1 MFLACGDNE
10 YKLGNVTSDSSPR
23 RSISSAIL
31 KRLYAEFAGMCVM
44 PDCAYPSK
52 LEDGTPIVEIAH
64 ISSPSQP
71 GPRHDPDLPIGES
84 NNLPNLILVCPT
96 HHRMIDASPS
106 EYSAERLGLLRKRH
120 LDRIARILASAG
132 RPSAD
137 HASVASKIQQ
147 ALQLWEQE
155 RLNSREEYWQQ
166 LFATRP
172 ELLAPT
178 VHSRAFALKSKCYV
192 GGKGIDNSEGNVLDF
207 LAQHDG
213 DVALIEIKTPTTPLL
228 GARYRKNVYAPS
240 QQLVGAISQVLHYRM
255 SLLNDLHA
263 LRSESPSLQV
273 HDPTVFVVIG
283 DTERENLTGMKRR
296 SFQLFRHTLKG
307 VEILTYDELFNG
319 LANLAALME
328 PSP

>member
-1 MFLACGDNE
+1 M
-10 YKLGNVTSDSSPR
+10 TSASGR
-23 RSISSAIL
+23 RRTIPSRVL
-31 KRLYAEFAGMCVM
+31 KGLYADFAGMCVI
-44 PDCAYPSK
+44 PDCVFPNR

-64 ISSPSQP
+64 ISSPIRF

-84 NNLPNLILVCPT
+84 NELPNLILVCPT
-96 HHRMIDASPS
+96 HHRIIDTLPS
-106 EYSAERLGLLRKRH
+106 EYSAGKLRLLRERH
-120 LDRIARILASAG
+120 LDRVARILASAG
-132 RPSAD
+132 RPAAGP
-137 HASVASKIQQ
+137 ASVASKIQQ
-147 ALQLWEQE
+147 ALQTWDQD
-155 RLNSREEYWQQ
+155 RLNNREEYWQQ
-166 LFATRP
+166 LFAARP

-192 GGKGIDNSEGNVLDF
+192 GGKTIDNSDGNVLDF

-213 DVALIEIKTPTTPLL
+213 DVALIEIKTPTAPLL
-228 GARYRKNVYAPS
+228 GAKYRKNVYAPS
-240 QQLVGAISQVLHYRM
+240 QQLVGAIVQALHYRL

-263 LRSESPSLQV
+263 LRSESPGLQV

-283 DTERENLTGMKRR
+283 DAEREGLTGMKRR

-328 PSP
+328 PPP